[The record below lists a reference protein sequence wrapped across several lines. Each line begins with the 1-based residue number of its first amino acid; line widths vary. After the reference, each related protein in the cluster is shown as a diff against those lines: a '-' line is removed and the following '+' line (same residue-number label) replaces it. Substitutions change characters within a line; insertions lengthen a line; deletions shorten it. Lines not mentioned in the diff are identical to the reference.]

1 MDSWEWN
8 KIAGA
13 VLGVLLFILAIHF
26 IAEAI
31 TKTPLPKKAGYAVD
45 VPEDSQ
51 AQAAAAPAATE
62 PLPDFAA
69 VLPSADVPHGKDLAT
84 RCQQC
89 HNVSQGGPNMIGP
102 SLWGLVD
109 RPRAT
114 APGYSYSSAMSAN
127 HDPWTYDK
135 LFTYLRAPNT
145 AVPGSKM
152 SYAGLHSPQDRI
164 DLLAYLRTLADTPA
178 PIPAAKK

>member
-13 VLGVLLFILAIHF
+13 VLGVLLFILAVHF
-26 IAEAI
+26 IAEAV
-31 TKTPLPKKAGYAVD
+31 TTTPLPKKAGYKVD
-45 VPEDSQ
+45 VPEDSSQ
-51 AQAAAAPAATE
+51 TAAAPAAAE
-62 PLPDFAA
+62 PLPDFGT
-69 VLPSADVPHGKDLAT
+69 VLPSADVAHGKDLAS

-89 HNVSQGGPNMIGP
+89 HDDTKGGLNRIGP

-114 APGYSYSSAMSAN
+114 TPGYSYSSAMSAN

-145 AVPGSKM
+145 DVPGSKM
-152 SYAGLHSPQDRI
+152 SYAGGRSPQDRI

-178 PIPAAKK
+178 PIPAKK

>member
-26 IAEAI
+26 IAEAL
-31 TKTPLPKKAGYAVD
+31 TTAPLPKKPGYAVE
-45 VPEDSQ
+45 VPDDAESQ
-51 AQAAAAPAATE
+51 SAAVPAATE
-62 PLPDFAA
+62 PLPDFAT
-69 VLPSADVPHGKDLAT
+69 VLPSADVPHGKDVAT

-89 HNVSQGGPNMIGP
+89 HSVSQSGPNMIGP
-102 SLWGLVD
+102 SLWGLID

-114 APGYSYSSAMSAN
+114 ASGYSYSRAMSAN
-127 HDPWTYDK
+127 HDPWSYEK
-135 LFTYLRAPNT
+135 LFTYLKAPNT

-152 SYAGLHSPQDRI
+152 SYAGLNSPQDRI

-178 PIPAAKK
+178 PIPAKK